1 MLEGLSKLVA
11 GRKTGSA
18 APLSKARASALK
30 LSVSGSH
37 NPGKIV
43 DRMMGCRYELKY
55 RISESKAQAIVQFI
69 EPHLPLDHYSR
80 LQPTG
85 AYPIVTLY
93 LDSHDFQLCRQTL
106 EGQKNRFKLRV
117 RSYTDKLDYPRFFE
131 IKRRMNAIV
140 IKSRA
145 RVMHQDVSALLRG
158 WSLPRQEYRTDQ
170 DTLSQFQ
177 LYMKSL
183 NARPVILVRYVR
195 RAYEGDSENRVRVTF
210 DRQLECKLTSLPE
223 VTFDREDWR
232 QHHLNAVILE
242 VKFTG
247 RYPIWLS
254 RMIKCFDL
262 RRQSFSKYVNSLKK
276 SSSLG
281 LAKPT
286 VSV

>member
-1 MLEGLSKLVA
+1 
-11 GRKTGSA
+11 
-18 APLSKARASALK
+18 
-30 LSVSGSH
+30 
-37 NPGKIV
+37 
-43 DRMMGCRYELKY
+43 MMGCRYELKY
-55 RISESKAQAIVQFI
+55 RISESKAQAIAQFI

-80 LQPTG
+80 VQPTG

-117 RSYTDKLDYPRFFE
+117 RSYTDKPDYPRFFE

-145 RVMHQDVSALLRG
+145 RVMHQNVSALLCG
-158 WSLPRQEYRTDQ
+158 WSLPRQEYRADQ

-223 VTFDREDWR
+223 VTFDRDDWR
-232 QHHLNAVILE
+232 PHHLNAVILE